1 MIDTKAI
8 QERVRGL
15 LAPQK
20 TQSSVGLDLGSY
32 SVKCVEMSR
41 DESRVELASA
51 RIERLASNTQENLL
65 TALRQIKTSL
75 ASDKHVRISVS
86 GPSVIIRN
94 VVLPRMTKQEL
105 KSAIRFEA
113 ERHIPFHI
121 DECLLDFQIIGQAPS
136 KQGMKVLLVAAKKDY
151 INQQLKILSEA
162 GFEPEVIDC
171 GIFSFL
177 NAFEKLAPEEREST
191 YGLLNIGHSLS
202 SFAIVHEGELH
213 FVREISFG
221 GLGVTRAL
229 AEMRGVTFDAADELK
244 KKNAPED
251 HADIVT
257 AVERGLDP
265 LAAEIKRSVD
275 YFENEA
281 GAEIKAIHAAGG
293 GARTHQTK
301 EVLAEELGKKVILWN
316 ESQKLLVKSGVDED
330 FLGKHFSELGVAYG
344 LAARGMS

>member
-1 MIDTKAI
+1 MIDVKAVTD
-8 QERVRGL
+8 QVKGL

-20 TQSSVGLDLGSY
+20 TRSAVGLDLGSY
-32 SVKCVEMSR
+32 SVKCVEMIR
-41 DESRVELASA
+41 EENRVELASV
-51 RIERLASNTQENLL
+51 RIERLFSNTQESLL
-65 TALRQIKTSL
+65 TALRQIKASL
-75 ASDKHVRISVS
+75 VSDKHVRVAVS

-94 VVLPRMTKQEL
+94 VILPRMTKQEL

-121 DECLLDFQIIGQAPS
+121 DECLLDFQIIGQAPN

-151 INQQLKILSEA
+151 IQQQLKILKEA
-162 GFEPEVIDC
+162 GFEPEVVDC

-177 NAFEKLAPEEREST
+177 NAFEKLAPEGREAT

-213 FVREISFG
+213 FVREILFG

-229 AEMRGVTFDAADELK
+229 AEMRGVPVEAADEIK
-244 KKNAPED
+244 KKNASQD

-265 LAAEIKRSVD
+265 LAAEIKRSID

-281 GAEIKAIHAAGG
+281 GVEIKAVYAAGG
-293 GARTHQTK
+293 GARIK
-301 EVLAEELGKKVILWN
+301 EVKDVLAEELGKKIVLWN
-316 ESQKLLVKSGVDED
+316 ESRQFLVKSGVDEN
-330 FLGKHFSELGVAYG
+330 FLKECFPEIGVAYG
-344 LAARGMS
+344 LAVRGMV

>member
-1 MIDTKAI
+1 MKTLKQKI
-8 QERVRGL
+8 QVFL
-15 LAPQK
+15 TPQK
-20 TQSSVGLDLGSY
+20 TRSAVGLDLGSY
-32 SVKCVEMSR
+32 SVKCVEMIR
-41 DESRVELASA
+41 DENRVELASV
-51 RIERLASNTQENLL
+51 RIERLTAGTEENLL
-65 TALRQIKTSL
+65 MALRQIRTSL
-75 ASDKHVRISVS
+75 SSDKHVRISVS

-121 DECLLDFQIIGQAPS
+121 DECLLDFQIIGQAPN
-136 KQGMKVLLVAAKKDY
+136 KQGMKVLLVAAKKDH
-151 INQQLKILSEA
+151 IQHQLKILKEA
-162 GFEPEVIDC
+162 GFEPEIVDC

-177 NAFEKLAPEEREST
+177 NAFQKLTPEGRETT

-213 FVREISFG
+213 FVREILFG

-229 AEMRGVTFDAADELK
+229 AEMRGVPAEAADEIK
-244 KKNAPED
+244 KKDAPQD

-281 GAEIKAIHAAGG
+281 GVEIKAVYTAGG
-293 GARTHQTK
+293 GARIK
-301 EVLAEELGKKVILWN
+301 EVKDVLAQELGKKIVLWN
-316 ESQKLLVKSGVDED
+316 ESKQLLAKIGVDEN
-330 FLGKHFSELGVAYG
+330 FLQECFPEIGVAYG
-344 LAARGMS
+344 LAARGMV